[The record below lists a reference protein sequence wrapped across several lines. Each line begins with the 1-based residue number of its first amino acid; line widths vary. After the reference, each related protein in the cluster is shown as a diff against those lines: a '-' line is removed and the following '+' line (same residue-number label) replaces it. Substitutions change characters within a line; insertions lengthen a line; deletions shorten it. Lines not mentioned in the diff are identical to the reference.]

1 MFTYKRTDI
10 PADSTTDEWP
20 PGIAELAARSRR
32 DYTGRFAAGT
42 MSSRAQREEA
52 PAAHELADE
61 TGMAILYTSGQ
72 NSERRAYARVTFPDQ
87 RWLRFLVR
95 GTAPGNAVMTAVDQ
109 AGNRVARY
117 RKSTTRDLPWERPSV
132 EITVHP
138 DRKLTDELVLAIA
151 ISADW
156 LESYFHSMG

>member
-1 MFTYKRTDI
+1 LSAGASAPLRLETKGQVAACPDRTRAI
-10 PADSTTDEWP
+10 PCKVPQSSCLTACP
-20 PGIAELAARSRR
+20 LRARS
-32 DYTGRFAAGT
+32 D
-42 MSSRAQREEA
+42 S
-52 PAAHELADE
+52 
-61 TGMAILYTSGQ
+61 
-72 NSERRAYARVTFPDQ
+72 
-87 RWLRFLVR
+87 
-95 GTAPGNAVMTAVDQ
+95 MTAVDQ

-117 RKSTTRDLPWERPSV
+117 RKSTTRDLPRERPPV